1 MLRGPRRKAEKD
13 VTTWSVTRTA
23 QKLFQNL
30 GWALALAVGG
40 GGSRRCGREGRL
52 RIDHGSEWLDFGCRE
67 HWFGERQRLL
77 CPVAITP
84 GLIATMLLAVG
95 GGSVALT
102 GMPASPASCGFLA
115 VRATVTCLWLVGQEP
130 AFTALEQATARA
142 RVPAAGA
149 ESLTRRQRDGKLRTA
164 HGRDCSRAVRR
175 RGGGTSRR
183 HFAPPT
189 SSPGVGD
196 PVARTCQRTC
206 SDSVAP
212 RMN

>member
-149 ESLTRRQRDGKLRTA
+149 E
-164 HGRDCSRAVRR
+164 
-175 RGGGTSRR
+175 
-183 HFAPPT
+183 
-189 SSPGVGD
+189 
-196 PVARTCQRTC
+196 
-206 SDSVAP
+206 
-212 RMN
+212 

>member
-13 VTTWSVTRTA
+13 VTTWSVTRPA
-23 QKLFQNL
+23 QELFQNL

-40 GGSRRCGREGRL
+40 DGSRRCGRGGRL
-52 RIDHGSEWLDFGCRE
+52 RIDHGSDWLDFGCRRQ
-67 HWFGERQRLL
+67 WFGERRRLL

-130 AFTALEQATARA
+130 AFTALEQATVRA
-142 RVPAAGA
+142 RVQAAGA
-149 ESLTRRQRDGKLRTA
+149 EWLTRRQREGKLRTA
-164 HGRDCSRAVRR
+164 HGRYCSRAVRR
-175 RGGGTSRR
+175 RGGGTPRR
-183 HFAPPT
+183 HFAPPP

-196 PVARTCQRTC
+196 PAARKCQRTC

>member
-1 MLRGPRRKAEKD
+1 
-13 VTTWSVTRTA
+13 VT
-23 QKLFQNL
+23 
-30 GWALALAVGG
+30 AVGG
-40 GGSRRCGREGRL
+40 AAGGGRL
-52 RIDHGSEWLDFGCRE
+52 RIDHGSDWLDFGCRRQ
-67 HWFGERQRLL
+67 WFGERQRLL

-130 AFTALEQATARA
+130 AFTALEQATVRA

-149 ESLTRRQRDGKLRTA
+149 EWLTRRQREGKLRMA
-164 HGRDCSRAVRR
+164 QGRYCSRAVRR

-183 HFAPPT
+183 HFAPPP

-196 PVARTCQRTC
+196 PAARTCQRTC